1 MMKNI
6 KNTNRLQKISLLGNP
21 QSTNHI
27 YKRHGNIIYL
37 SKEGKNLKESYSWQI
52 KNQYKGQPLIGSV
65 KLTVEL
71 YFGDKR
77 IRDIDN
83 YNKLLLDACSSLLY
97 IDDKQIHELTIRKNY
112 DKENP
117 RIDIVLEEYKQLST

>member
-1 MMKNI
+1 MTKNI
-6 KNTNRLQKISLLGNP
+6 KNINKLQKIILLGNP
-21 QSTNHI
+21 LSTNHI
-27 YKRHGNIIYL
+27 YKRHGNFIYL
-37 SKEGKNLKESYSWQI
+37 SKEGKNLKESYMWQI
-52 KNQYKGQPLIGSV
+52 KSQYRGEPLMGSV

-83 YNKLLLDACSSLLY
+83 YNKLLLDACSGLLF
-97 IDDKQIHELTIRKNY
+97 IDDKQITELTIKKFY

-117 RIDIVLEEYKQLST
+117 RIEILL

>member
-1 MMKNI
+1 MTKNI
-6 KNTNRLQKISLLGNP
+6 KSINKLQKISLLGNP
-21 QSTNHI
+21 LSTNNI
-27 YKRHGNIIYL
+27 YRRHGNIIYL
-37 SKEGKNLKESYSWQI
+37 TTEGKTLKESYMWQI
-52 KNQYKGQPLIGSV
+52 KSQYHSQPLLESV

-83 YNKLLLDACSSLLY
+83 YNKLLLDACSGLLFL
-97 IDDKQIHELTIRKNY
+97 DDKQIQELIIRKFY

-117 RIDIVLEEYKQLST
+117 RIELSLL

>member
-6 KNTNRLQKISLLGNP
+6 KNINKLQKIILLGNP
-21 QSTNHI
+21 LSTNHI
-27 YKRHGNIIYL
+27 YKRHGNFIYL
-37 SKEGKNLKESYSWQI
+37 SKEGKNLKESYMWQI
-52 KNQYKGQPLIGSV
+52 KSQYRGEPLTGSV

-83 YNKLLLDACSSLLY
+83 YNKLLLDACSGLLF
-97 IDDKQIHELTIRKNY
+97 IDDKQITELTIKKFY

-117 RIDIVLEEYKQLST
+117 RIEILL

>member
-1 MMKNI
+1 MTKNI
-6 KNTNRLQKISLLGNP
+6 KNINKLQKIILLGNP
-21 QSTNHI
+21 LSTNHI
-27 YKRHGNIIYL
+27 YKRHGNFIYL
-37 SKEGKNLKESYSWQI
+37 SKEGKNLKESYMWQI
-52 KNQYKGQPLIGSV
+52 KSQYRGEPLIGSV

-83 YNKLLLDACSSLLY
+83 YNKLLLDACSGLLF
-97 IDDKQIHELTIRKNY
+97 IDDKQITELTIKKFY

-117 RIDIVLEEYKQLST
+117 RIEILL

>member
-1 MMKNI
+1 MTKNI
-6 KNTNRLQKISLLGNP
+6 KNINKLQKIILLGNP
-21 QSTNHI
+21 LSTNHI
-27 YKRHGNIIYL
+27 YKRHGNFIYL
-37 SKEGKNLKESYSWQI
+37 SKEGKNLKESYMWQI
-52 KNQYKGQPLIGSV
+52 KSQYRGEPLMGSV

-83 YNKLLLDACSSLLY
+83 YNKLLLDACSGLLF
-97 IDDKQIHELTIRKNY
+97 IDDKQITELTIKKFY

-117 RIDIVLEEYKQLST
+117 RIEILLYVYL